1 MLLKSLLLA
10 GTFALAGNAIANDWS
25 YEVAIARPMQAG
37 SIQLNPGTYSVSY
50 RGNDA
55 VFTNLSSGDAYKVP
69 ATVEYVSPQSG
80 GQKVLVLEKNG
91 QERIQSIELGD
102 SGTTLAL
109 GD

>member
-1 MLLKSLLLA
+1 
-10 GTFALAGNAIANDWS
+10 
-25 YEVAIARPMQAG
+25 MQAG
-37 SIQLNPGTYSVSY
+37 SMQLNPGTYSVSY

-55 VFTNLSSGDAYKVP
+55 VFTNLSSGEVHKVP

-80 GQKVLVLEKNG
+80 GQKVFVIKKNG

-102 SGTTLAL
+102 SGTTLLL